1 MIMDIEILEHTPKGY
16 EVRVV
21 ATNGRTIRAFT
32 YPTIESARK
41 VAAAWTVAYGN
52 CPVVDKSGVQ

>member
-1 MIMDIEILEHTPKGY
+1 MDIEILERTSTGY

-21 ATNGRTIRAFT
+21 TTNGRTIRVFT

-41 VAAAWTVAYGN
+41 AAAAWTVAYGN
-52 CPVVDKSGVQ
+52 CPVVDKSGAQ